1 MIRDIFTILA
11 GVTLLAPTIF
21 IFTEGDFMCNFIALM
36 YALMLVCLSKTP
48 IGKRFTTRLYKA
60 VLRFN
65 KLIV

>member
-1 MIRDIFTILA
+1 MKEFLTILVGA
-11 GVTLLAPTIF
+11 ILLAPTIF
-21 IFTEGDFMCNFIALM
+21 IFTEGDFICNFIALM
-36 YALMLVCLSKTP
+36 YALMLVCLSKTM